1 VLHRFAISV
10 LGFVEA
16 TRGWRAA
23 TWGEPWAPSGEVVP
37 DRAPFET
44 SVTLFG
50 GWLPGSAEVSATASL
65 ERGVRRDERL
75 ALAPYERVAIQMA
88 VAVTAAILAGQL
100 LSERRFY
107 WAAIAAF
114 VTFMGANNAGEQLRK
129 GFHRVLGTMVGVLL
143 GAFLSHLVGHR
154 TGLAILVLLVAMFLG
169 LYLMRISYAFMV
181 VGITI
186 MVSQLYVELD
196 EFTDSLLVLRL
207 EETAIGAACA
217 ALTVILVLPLRTG
230 RVVRVAA
237 REYVVALSTLVSA
250 AVDRLAR
257 RSTEAEL
264 RSAAR
269 DVDLAYQAVVSAME
283 PLRSPLRQRV
293 VDDRVR
299 LGKAVNASRHYA
311 RNLVV
316 DVGSGGEPLPAPSRE
331 PLLAAAARL
340 TASIEEL
347 VEGSRQGDVA
357 ARTYVRSAALFDA
370 VSAKLGDR
378 VELTSPLQLALRDL
392 ELIDGTLAALAESMG
407 VRVEAFDGPESKER

>member
-1 VLHRFAISV
+1 
-10 LGFVEA
+10 
-16 TRGWRAA
+16 
-23 TWGEPWAPSGEVVP
+23 
-37 DRAPFET
+37 
-44 SVTLFG
+44 
-50 GWLPGSAEVSATASL
+50 
-65 ERGVRRDERL
+65 
-75 ALAPYERVAIQMA
+75 
-88 VAVTAAILAGQL
+88 
-100 LSERRFY
+100 
-107 WAAIAAF
+107 
-114 VTFMGANNAGEQLRK
+114 
-129 GFHRVLGTMVGVLL
+129 
-143 GAFLSHLVGHR
+143 
-154 TGLAILVLLVAMFLG
+154 
-169 LYLMRISYAFMV
+169 
-181 VGITI
+181 
-186 MVSQLYVELD
+186 
-196 EFTDSLLVLRL
+196 
-207 EETAIGAACA
+207 
-217 ALTVILVLPLRTG
+217 
-230 RVVRVAA
+230 
-237 REYVVALSTLVSA
+237 
-250 AVDRLAR
+250 
-257 RSTEAEL
+257 
-264 RSAAR
+264 
-269 DVDLAYQAVVSAME
+269 ME